1 MGYGMG
7 FGVDLGGPRFKGMWI
22 FPANTVGSGAT
33 NEHMNI

>member
-7 FGVDLGGPRFKGMWI
+7 FGVDLGGPRFKGTWI
-22 FPANTVGSGAT
+22 LEGNTVGSGAT